1 MQNGEDLELD
11 SVTSEISSH
20 EDETIGSSRENVAM
34 GIPTIVTYPPN
45 RELSAVTE
53 ESITSS
59 LGVRTPHHH
68 RLEETVIEDPINEQ
82 KVKAA
87 KKKRIVENF
96 KSFVFIIDYPINF
109 QHIFIKLYSLILLKF
124 YYFQESEKSRTR
136 DKNGAVFLTET
147 KAETPGKSPF

>member
-1 MQNGEDLELD
+1 MNLWVRVNHESPTNNTDYALHCRYLHSCSLNDKFSKSLFLQNGEDLELD

-87 KKKRIVENF
+87 EKKNC
-96 KSFVFIIDYPINF
+96 
-109 QHIFIKLYSLILLKF
+109 
-124 YYFQESEKSRTR
+124 
-136 DKNGAVFLTET
+136 
-147 KAETPGKSPF
+147 

>member
-1 MQNGEDLELD
+1 MEKTWNWTVSQVRFPHMKMRQLD
-11 SVTSEISSH
+11 PQGRMLPWGSPPLWRIPPTGSCLPSLRNPSPAAWGSGRPITTGWRKPSLKTPSTSKR
-20 EDETIGSSRENVAM
+20 SR
-34 GIPTIVTYPPN
+34 
-45 RELSAVTE
+45 L
-53 ESITSS
+53 
-59 LGVRTPHHH
+59 
-68 RLEETVIEDPINEQ
+68 Q
-82 KVKAA
+82 

-109 QHIFIKLYSLILLKF
+109 QRIFIKLYSLILLKF

>member
-1 MQNGEDLELD
+1 MQNEEDLELD

-68 RLEETVIEDPINEQ
+68 WLEETVIEDPINEQ

-87 KKKRIVENF
+87 KKKIVENF
-96 KSFVFIIDYPINF
+96 KSFVFINDYPINF
-109 QHIFIKLYSLILLKF
+109 QCIFEKLYRLILLKF